1 MYHEMTYTNLQ
12 KRRKAAM
19 RALLLAVL
27 ACAITAV
34 LSAYAGEVLKSQGAA
49 TLRQAVISS
58 ALQCCAVE
66 GSFPTSVDHLTQHY
80 GLVINEEDYQVQYE
94 WLGDNITPSVV
105 VTPL

>member
-1 MYHEMTYTNLQ
+1 MYHETTYANLQ
-12 KRRKAAM
+12 RRKRAAI
-19 RALLLAVL
+19 RAVVLALL
-27 ACAITAV
+27 ACVITAA
-34 LSAYAGEVLKSQGAA
+34 LAMFSDDVLKSQGAA

-66 GSFPTSVDHLTQHY
+66 GSFPTSLDHLTQHY
-80 GLVINEEDYQVQYE
+80 GLVINEKDYQVQYE